1 MTLTVPGGVDLDLH
15 LTGGPDGPQTQE
27 TQAWTRP
34 PGLLLLNLMGS
45 QLNRQIPVLL
55 SISALLEGAE
65 FRRPVYLVMTAVL
78 VAVSWW
84 SVL

>member
-1 MTLTVPGGVDLDLH
+1 MSPALAGRFSTTAPPGK
-15 LTGGPDGPQTQE
+15 
-27 TQAWTRP
+27 P

-55 SISALLEGAE
+55 SISVLLEGAE
-65 FRRPVYLVMTAVL
+65 FRCSVCFVMTAVL
-78 VAVSWW
+78 AAVSWG

>member
-15 LTGGPDGPQTQE
+15 LTGSPDGPQTQE
-27 TQAWTRP
+27 TQAWTGP
-34 PGLLLLNLMGS
+34 PGLLLNLMGS

-55 SISALLEGAE
+55 SISVLLEGAE
-65 FRRPVYLVMTAVL
+65 FRRPVYLVTTAVL
-78 VAVSWW
+78 AAVSWW